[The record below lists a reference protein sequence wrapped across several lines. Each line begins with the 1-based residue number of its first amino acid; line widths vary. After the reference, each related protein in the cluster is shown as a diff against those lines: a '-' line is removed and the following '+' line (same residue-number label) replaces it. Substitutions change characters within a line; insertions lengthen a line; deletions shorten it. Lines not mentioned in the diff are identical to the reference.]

1 LEGKR
6 GSGGKRCVR
15 KSVSLTTDQDK
26 KAKLLAT
33 SCDMSQAELLSLVIH
48 ISLNS
53 PNLVNVLQDK
63 YNVNEK
69 YKIVPGTI
77 QGKLEYF

>member
-1 LEGKR
+1 
-6 GSGGKRCVR
+6 
-15 KSVSLTTDQDK
+15 
-26 KAKLLAT
+26 
-33 SCDMSQAELLSLVIH
+33 MSQAELLSLVIH